1 MPLTESDLMSDSLT
15 EQQWM
20 EIEDYLYNGRKIEA
34 IKIFREYTGLGLKDA
49 KEVLDQHETELR
61 KKRPDRFKK
70 SGGCGTVVAV
80 ILVGVLS
87 IVAAL

>member
-1 MPLTESDLMSDSLT
+1 MSNSVT

-34 IKIFREYTGLGLKDA
+34 IKTFREYTGMGLKDA

-61 KKRPDRFKK
+61 KKHPDRFKK
-70 SGGCGTVVAV
+70 AGGCGMVAV
-80 ILVGVLS
+80 GILVGVLL
-87 IVAAL
+87 IVAA

>member
-34 IKIFREYTGLGLKDA
+34 IKIFREYTGWA
-49 KEVLDQHETELR
+49 
-61 KKRPDRFKK
+61 
-70 SGGCGTVVAV
+70 
-80 ILVGVLS
+80 
-87 IVAAL
+87 